1 MIRALI
7 LGLALALALPLAA
20 PAQTATVAEAPD
32 EPRIRALA
40 QTLRCPVCQ
49 SESILESRSSTAYE
63 MMVILREMVAEGR
76 GDAEIVEFF
85 RSRYGNYV
93 MLAPPRNGP
102 GGVIWLL
109 APTLLAGGGGFFL
122 WRLRQ
127 RGAVVE
133 VPAQAPT
140 LDAEQL
146 RGTGL

>member
-7 LGLALALALPLAA
+7 LSLALALPLAA
-20 PAQTATVAEAPD
+20 QSATVTEAPD

-49 SESILESRSSTAYE
+49 SESILESRSSTAHE
-63 MMVILREMVAEGR
+63 MMVILREMVAAGR
-76 GDAEIVEFF
+76 ADAEIVEFF

-93 MLAPPRNGP
+93 MLAPPRSGP

-109 APTLLAGGGGFFL
+109 APALLVGGAGFFV
-122 WRLRQ
+122 WRLRR

-133 VPAQAPT
+133 APPNKPT

>member
-1 MIRALI
+1 
-7 LGLALALALPLAA
+7 
-20 PAQTATVAEAPD
+20 
-32 EPRIRALA
+32 
-40 QTLRCPVCQ
+40 
-49 SESILESRSSTAYE
+49 
-63 MMVILREMVAEGR
+63 MMVILREMVAAGR
-76 GDAEIVEFF
+76 SDAEIVEFF

-93 MLAPPRNGP
+93 MLAPPRSGP

-109 APTLLAGGGGFFL
+109 APALLVGGGGFFL

-127 RGAVVE
+127 RGAAVE